1 MSRRRSHRPP
11 LPRSCSGR
19 TAKVTLTSR
28 CRWPWR
34 TQRRSLLKWYIAL
47 LQEITIVRAMP
58 ALEVRLGVAAAG
70 GGESILLASREL
82 GDADELVG
90 GLFGYEG
97 LLWPRL
103 VANTVYGRLMR
114 RSVGLVVRRG
124 DL

>member
-1 MSRRRSHRPP
+1 MWLQLEAVKAACWHR
-11 LPRSCSGR
+11 
-19 TAKVTLTSR
+19 VN
-28 CRWPWR
+28 
-34 TQRRSLLKWYIAL
+34 
-47 LQEITIVRAMP
+47 
-58 ALEVRLGVAAAG
+58 
-70 GGESILLASREL
+70 L

-124 DL
+124 GL

>member
-1 MSRRRSHRPP
+1 MRLQLEAVKAACWHRV
-11 LPRSCSGR
+11 
-19 TAKVTLTSR
+19 K
-28 CRWPWR
+28 
-34 TQRRSLLKWYIAL
+34 
-47 LQEITIVRAMP
+47 
-58 ALEVRLGVAAAG
+58 
-70 GGESILLASREL
+70 L

-90 GLFGYEG
+90 GLFGSEG

>member
-1 MSRRRSHRPP
+1 MRLQLEAVKAACCHR
-11 LPRSCSGR
+11 
-19 TAKVTLTSR
+19 VN
-28 CRWPWR
+28 
-34 TQRRSLLKWYIAL
+34 
-47 LQEITIVRAMP
+47 
-58 ALEVRLGVAAAG
+58 
-70 GGESILLASREL
+70 L

-90 GLFGYEG
+90 GLFGSEG